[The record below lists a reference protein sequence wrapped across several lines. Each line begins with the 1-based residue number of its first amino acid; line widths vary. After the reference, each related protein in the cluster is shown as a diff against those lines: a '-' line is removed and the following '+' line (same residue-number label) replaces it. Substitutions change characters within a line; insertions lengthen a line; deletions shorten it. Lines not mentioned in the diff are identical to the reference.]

1 MKYPS
6 CPKCESIE
14 IIRSGVVNERQR
26 YKCKRCNY
34 YFTVR
39 RLGKHIDRYYVV
51 KALQLYLEGLSY
63 REIERLLGI
72 SHVTVSN
79 WVKQHNLKVPPGR
92 EYRPTY
98 QVLKHEELL
107 DYLRDK
113 NHLNLASV
121 IITQLGDK
129 YMVIRWE
136 RFRDAD

>member
-1 MKYPS
+1 MKNPS
-6 CPKCESIE
+6 CPKCESISV
-14 IIRSGVVNERQR
+14 IRSGVVNQRQR
-26 YKCKRCNY
+26 YKCKKCQY

-39 RLGKHIDRYYVV
+39 RIGKRIDRYYII

-79 WVKQHNLKVPPGR
+79 WVRQYELKVPPGR

-98 QVLKHEELL
+98 QILKHEELI
-107 DYLRDK
+107 DYLADK
-113 NHLNLASV
+113 DHLNQASV

-136 RFRDAD
+136 RFRDAE